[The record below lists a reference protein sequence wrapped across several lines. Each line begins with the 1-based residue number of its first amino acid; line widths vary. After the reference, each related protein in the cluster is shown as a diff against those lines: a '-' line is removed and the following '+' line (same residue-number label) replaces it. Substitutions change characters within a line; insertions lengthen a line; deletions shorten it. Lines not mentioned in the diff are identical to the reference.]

1 VDEVN
6 LLLQG
11 LSVPNPPLAADEP
24 LPEPLQL
31 QPNPMP
37 VMPPPVSTNPS
48 APSTS
53 VVAEDP
59 ELAVIVENAQ
69 RIPSNCK
76 YIMNH
81 NK

>member
-24 LPEPLQL
+24 LPEALEV

-37 VMPPPVSTNPS
+37 VMPPPVSTDPS

-59 ELAVIVENAQ
+59 ELVIVEKAE

-76 YIMNH
+76 YIMIH